1 MEIFEPVPHGSDG
14 AVFTVVVGGVRTE
27 LPWVE
32 NAQLRDGV
40 LILSAVG
47 AGSGQAA
54 FTFLREFTQAAWQT
68 SLGEEANV
76 SAGRRAR
83 RA

>member
-1 MEIFEPVPHGSDG
+1 MEIFEPVHNASEG
-14 AVFTVVVGGVRTE
+14 AVFTVVVDGVRHE

-40 LILSAVG
+40 LILSVTQ

-68 SLGEEANV
+68 SLGDEAAD
-76 SAGRRAR
+76 SPGRRAR
-83 RA
+83 RD

>member
-1 MEIFEPVPHGSDG
+1 MEIFEPIHNASEG
-14 AVFTVVVGGVRTE
+14 AVFTVVVDGIRTE

-40 LILSAVG
+40 LILSATQ

-68 SLGEEANV
+68 SLGDEAAI
-76 SAGRRAR
+76 SPGRRAR
-83 RA
+83 RD